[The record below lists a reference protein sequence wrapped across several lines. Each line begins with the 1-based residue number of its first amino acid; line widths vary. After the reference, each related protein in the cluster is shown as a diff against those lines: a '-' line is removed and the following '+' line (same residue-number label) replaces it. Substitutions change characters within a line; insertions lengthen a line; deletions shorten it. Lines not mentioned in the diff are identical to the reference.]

1 MSWTVQTDRGMFPL
15 TELCTSVF
23 FFSSDASLASSLSF
37 SPGLRELS
45 KQRQKP
51 RSVNEPW
58 LLALEL
64 WGFGLFL
71 DEIEAGLESLLGSQ
85 RGEFPLLPPHNCD
98 TACNSQ
104 GNDCGIQ
111 EIPEFLQGLGFF
123 ISNLMNP
130 LLISVLSTK
139 LVFSTQMAEQS
150 LSSSLSAH
158 VGQESF
164 CFDTIPAPCTE
175 LARGHC

>member
-1 MSWTVQTDRGMFPL
+1 MSFLQLLYTSSPL
-15 TELCTSVF
+15 TLWSSNVLSACYSTPNVAGWYELNSPDRQGNVSPDRALHFSFF

-111 EIPEFLQGLGFF
+111 EIPVQCCDKFLWIFTGFEFFY
-123 ISNLMNP
+123 
-130 LLISVLSTK
+130 
-139 LVFSTQMAEQS
+139 
-150 LSSSLSAH
+150 
-158 VGQESF
+158 
-164 CFDTIPAPCTE
+164 
-175 LARGHC
+175 

>member
-1 MSWTVQTDRGMFPL
+1 MIVESKKY
-15 TELCTSVF
+15 LCNAATS
-23 FFSSDASLASSLSF
+23 SS
-37 SPGLRELS
+37 
-45 KQRQKP
+45 
-51 RSVNEPW
+51 
-58 LLALEL
+58 
-64 WGFGLFL
+64 
-71 DEIEAGLESLLGSQ
+71 
-85 RGEFPLLPPHNCD
+85 
-98 TACNSQ
+98 
-104 GNDCGIQ
+104 
-111 EIPEFLQGLGFF
+111 EFLQGLGFF